1 MFKADDLTGKRFGYL
16 TVIERSANHIRPNGY
31 KEVMWKCRCDC
42 GKEVI
47 RSAKTLKRYNRCSC
61 GCMKS
66 TVTREHATTHGCTNT
81 RLFRIW
87 SGIKTRCNNPN
98 DQHWDDY
105 GGRGITICKEW
116 KNDFVAFKNW
126 AESNGY
132 SDDLTIDRINVNGNY
147 CPENCRWVN
156 WKVQENNK
164 RTSVKINYHGELYT
178 MSELADMFG
187 VKLSRIKGARHRG
200 KLNEQYLD
208 NLKG

>member
-1 MFKADDLTGKRFGYL
+1 MFKVDDLTGKKFGYL
-16 TVIERSANHIRPNGY
+16 TVIERAPNHIRPSGY

-42 GKEVI
+42 EKEVV
-47 RSAKTLKRYNRCSC
+47 RSAKGLKRYNRCSC

-66 TVTREHATTHGCTNT
+66 TVTREQATTHGCTNT

-87 SGIKTRCNNPN
+87 SGIKTRCDNPN

-105 GGRGITICKEW
+105 GGRGVIICDEW

-156 WKVQENNK
+156 WKVQANNK
-164 RTSVKINYHGELYT
+164 RTTVKINYHGELYT

-200 KLNEQYLD
+200 KLNEEYLD